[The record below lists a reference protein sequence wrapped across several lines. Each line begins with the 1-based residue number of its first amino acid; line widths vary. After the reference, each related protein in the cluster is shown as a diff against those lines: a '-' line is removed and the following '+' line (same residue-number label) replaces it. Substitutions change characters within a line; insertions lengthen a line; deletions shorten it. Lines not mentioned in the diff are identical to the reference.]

1 MVISWP
7 LRYKRLGI
15 DLHYG
20 TSCRNE
26 ICRGKV
32 SDYPIEVGW
41 IGVDAEVFGS
51 VGEGLARAEEDFGY
65 GMLEGGVLP
74 RLRAVLPSLGKG
86 DGKVARAVLED
97 PGGVVHLS
105 VSDVAERAGVAGST
119 VVRACQKMGFRGFQ
133 HLKIVLAQEVGAPRA
148 SAGVLEEG
156 DKEGSAHDVLR
167 RVLLSGSRVLK
178 DSVFTVGAG
187 QFEAAVGALEGA
199 GRVLFVGVGTSAP
212 LAQDAAYRFL
222 TIGARS
228 EAPPDVHTQH
238 VAARLLGEGDVC
250 FAVSHTGATRETVAN
265 VKTAKEAGAKTVAV
279 TSFSRSP
286 ITEHTDVVLVAGGP
300 EESFRLEAMASR
312 IAHLMVLDAL
322 FVAVAQ
328 RNPERANAALDAYAD
343 VLSEHRF

>member
-1 MVISWP
+1 M
-7 LRYKRLGI
+7 
-15 DLHYG
+15 
-20 TSCRNE
+20 
-26 ICRGKV
+26 
-32 SDYPIEVGW
+32 
-41 IGVDAEVFGS
+41 
-51 VGEGLARAEEDFGY
+51 
-65 GMLEGGVLP
+65 M
-74 RLRAVLPSLGKG
+74 PSLNRSE
-86 DGKVARAVLED
+86 ARIARVILSD
-97 PGGVVHLS
+97 PAGVVHFS
-105 VSDVAERAGVAGST
+105 TGDVAERAQVAGST

-133 HLKIVLAQEVGAPRA
+133 HLKIALAQEVGAPRA
-148 SAGVLEEG
+148 ASGVLEEG
-156 DKEGSAHDVLR
+156 GEGGSAHDVLR

-178 DSVFTVGAG
+178 DSIFTVGAA

-238 VAARLLGEGDVC
+238 VAARLLGPGDVC
-250 FAVSHTGATRETVAN
+250 FAVSHTGSTRETVAN
-265 VKTAKEAGAKTVAV
+265 VRAAKGAGATTIAV

-312 IAHLMVLDAL
+312 VAHLMVLDAL

-328 RNPERANAALDAYAD
+328 RTPERSNAALDAYAD